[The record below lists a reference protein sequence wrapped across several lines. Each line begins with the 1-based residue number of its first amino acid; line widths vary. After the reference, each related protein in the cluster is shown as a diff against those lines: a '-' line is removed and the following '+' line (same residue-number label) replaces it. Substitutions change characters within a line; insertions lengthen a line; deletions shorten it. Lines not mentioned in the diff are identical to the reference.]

1 MDSTA
6 AWLLGQEARS
16 LIERLRTVKSF
27 ALYEPMVPAAGMAP
41 AAQVGIERHMASARR
56 ALLGRVRD
64 YLDWLERGE
73 GRAAQAS
80 EGQRRFSFLRIRFNL
95 ALSDFEIFSA
105 ALTQRSEHDNGVWL
119 AGLDVAAG
127 DALHLP
133 GGYFEAPPLI
143 CYLDRGFGAAIR
155 RARTRL
161 PGGGASPVAVIRIP
175 RERMIGSGIASSL
188 VHEVGH
194 QAAALL
200 NLVDSLRPLLRALR
214 DKGGSEE
221 PAWRMW
227 ERWISE
233 ILADLWS
240 VARIGAGS
248 TLGLLGVVSLPRAF
262 VFRLSLDDP
271 HPVPWIRMRLS
282 CALGAALYP
291 HPQWARLAAVWERL
305 YPLEGLDD
313 GRRAL
318 FRVIEKTMPAFIAL
332 VLGHRPRPLRG
343 RSVAEALY
351 NPQLRPANL
360 ALLWQQWRRSPEAKY
375 FSPPSE
381 AFAAIGQARLSGW
394 IDPAGESRLV
404 GALLRN
410 WALRRSLA
418 NALVCQNRDAETR
431 FVNQQSAAA
440 G

>member
-1 MDSTA
+1 
-6 AWLLGQEARS
+6 
-16 LIERLRTVKSF
+16 
-27 ALYEPMVPAAGMAP
+27 
-41 AAQVGIERHMASARR
+41 
-56 ALLGRVRD
+56 
-64 YLDWLERGE
+64 
-73 GRAAQAS
+73 
-80 EGQRRFSFLRIRFNL
+80 
-95 ALSDFEIFSA
+95 
-105 ALTQRSEHDNGVWL
+105 
-119 AGLDVAAG
+119 
-127 DALHLP
+127 
-133 GGYFEAPPLI
+133 
-143 CYLDRGFGAAIR
+143 
-155 RARTRL
+155 
-161 PGGGASPVAVIRIP
+161 
-175 RERMIGSGIASSL
+175 
-188 VHEVGH
+188 
-194 QAAALL
+194 
-200 NLVDSLRPLLRALR
+200 LR

>member
-1 MDSTA
+1 MDPMA
-6 AWLLGQEARS
+6 GWLLGQEARA
-16 LIERLRTVKSF
+16 LEERLRGVKSF
-27 ALYEPMVPAAGMAP
+27 ALHEPMVPAAGLSP
-41 AAQVGIERHMASARR
+41 AAQLGIERHMAAARR
-56 ALLGRVRD
+56 QLVARVRE
-64 YLDWLERGE
+64 YLDWLERGP
-73 GRAAQAS
+73 GLQAAPS
-80 EGQRRFSFLRIRFNL
+80 EAQRRFSFLRIRFNL

-119 AGLDVAAG
+119 AGLDVAAA
-127 DALHLP
+127 DALRLP
-133 GGYFEAPPLI
+133 DGYFEPPPLM

-175 RERMIGSGIASSL
+175 RERMVGSGIASSL

-200 NLVDSLRPLLRALR
+200 NLVESVRPLLRALR

-282 CALGAALYP
+282 CALGAALYA
-291 HPQWARLAAVWERL
+291 HPQWARLSALWERL
-305 YPLEGLDD
+305 YPLDGLDD

-318 FRVIEKTMPAFIAL
+318 FHALHNTMPAFVAL
-332 VLGHRPRPLRG
+332 VLNHRPRSLRG
-343 RSVAEALY
+343 KSIAEALY
-351 NPQLRPANL
+351 NPNLRPSH
-360 ALLWQQWRRSPEAKY
+360 LLWLWGRWRATPAAKY
-375 FSPPSE
+375 RTPPSE

-404 GALLRN
+404 AALLRN

-418 NALVCQNRDAETR
+418 NASACQGRDAETR
-431 FVNQQSAAA
+431 YVNQQIAAA